1 MRLFCS
7 KSSLFGHLLPICASA
22 GRGHWARQRW
32 CPCSAFE
39 GAHGAEGVTAAVVP
53 LRHHRRA
60 PACRS
65 ERTGVHTHTH
75 TQVYT
80 HTHTHTHTHT
90 QGAQQQQAQFTQT
103 ASGLKMYDVVL
114 GTGEEV
120 EEESRVTLHYIGR
133 LAGRQETA
141 WPYYL
146 NPRTLKPFRD
156 SCRTL
161 NTVHEINLTGKES
174 PLKTHTQ
181 TSQCG

>member
-1 MRLFCS
+1 MSVIC
-7 KSSLFGHLLPICASA
+7 LL
-22 GRGHWARQRW
+22 
-32 CPCSAFE
+32 E
-39 GAHGAEGVTAAVVP
+39 TA
-53 LRHHRRA
+53 
-60 PACRS
+60 
-65 ERTGVHTHTH
+65 
-75 TQVYT
+75 Y
-80 HTHTHTHTHT
+80 THTHTHT
-90 QGAQQQQAQFTQT
+90 QGNAGAQQQQAKFTQT
-103 ASGLKMYDVVL
+103 ESGLKMYDVVL

-146 NPRTLKPFRD
+146 NRRTLKPFRD

-174 PLKTHTQ
+174 PLKTRTQ

>member
-1 MRLFCS
+1 MCVSFALNQV
-7 KSSLFGHLLPICASA
+7 SLD
-22 GRGHWARQRW
+22 
-32 CPCSAFE
+32 
-39 GAHGAEGVTAAVVP
+39 TY
-53 LRHHRRA
+53 
-60 PACRS
+60 CRS
-65 ERTGVHTHTH
+65 ARVQGGGTGHGSADARAVRSKAHTARRVLLQRFCPFAITVALPRAGVSAQVYTHTH

-146 NPRTLKPFRD
+146 NPRT
-156 SCRTL
+156 
-161 NTVHEINLTGKES
+161 
-174 PLKTHTQ
+174 
-181 TSQCG
+181 